1 VFLGTDRSA
10 CLGIRAQSIFK
21 ERSGRLDYHQ
31 IPLDDHQSPDEEGAL
46 SVRIAATFLQPFRH
60 LLLVISNRDA
70 RRQARV
76 QFCSF
81 SFGHRNRYS
90 FAEESEASVK
100 KTPSKKAPGSRGE
113 EKKMGAWSGEELKKL
128 YGIMCPKKVRPR
140 QLRPLPRK
148 GRSDCRDLHVEQT
161 GVKWDEVASPI
172 EGGDVKACMNKVRC
186 SLRPDPMSKSDEIM
200 GLVNEDA
207 GEHSEGDRGYG

>member
-1 VFLGTDRSA
+1 
-10 CLGIRAQSIFK
+10 
-21 ERSGRLDYHQ
+21 
-31 IPLDDHQSPDEEGAL
+31 
-46 SVRIAATFLQPFRH
+46 
-60 LLLVISNRDA
+60 
-70 RRQARV
+70 
-76 QFCSF
+76 
-81 SFGHRNRYS
+81 
-90 FAEESEASVK
+90 
-100 KTPSKKAPGSRGE
+100 
-113 EKKMGAWSGEELKKL
+113 MGAWSGEELKKL